1 MKPMKK
7 KEYELYQQYLYNKAH
22 GYIWTP
28 DTLELICTQNNN
40 DPELIGKQILEM
52 KVKLLSEN
60 VSRMSTD
67 RFRPYV
73 IRSLR
78 DREVGLL
85 KDFLYEAIFVPDGLE
100 PPARDII
107 EKPELRV
114 YTDEFGSR
122 KGDNCLVADF
132 RGKIAGAVWTRIMND
147 YGHIDDDTP
156 SFAISLYKDYRGFG
170 IGTHLMVKMLELL
183 KWQGYERASLSVQ
196 KENYAVKMYENV
208 GFSISEEKDQEYIMV
223 CNL

>member
-183 KWQGYERASLSVQ
+183 KWQGYERASLAVQ

-208 GFSISEEKDQEYIMV
+208 GFSVFEEKGDENIMV
-223 CNL
+223 CDL